1 MRFLRIDENS
11 PYRQMIGVGG
21 LGTGI
26 FFELEGDHTL
36 GRNES
41 RPGRLLDVR
50 DYCKLHIIMHY
61 VAKLLGAQ
69 ASGLPFHVMPIGKV
83 GDDTAGRYVLEQM
96 TGVGMD
102 TSHVQAMPMSPTL
115 FSVCFQYPDGTGG
128 NITTSNSAAAALCS
142 GDVDKIAGLLSGDK
156 GGLIALAVPEVPLNV
171 RQYFLEMASRAGAF
185 RAASFVAAEVEP
197 ALEAGMFA
205 LLDLVALNQSEAEV
219 LVGVP
224 FLSESPEPFLHAC
237 QQRIRSS
244 YAGLKMIV
252 SAGKAGAYGL
262 TAQKCEFCPAPQV
275 HVASTAGAGDALL
288 GGVLTAIAAGI
299 NFLCDEVSLD
309 SGANRSIQN
318 ALQFGVLLA
327 SYKCMS
333 PHTIHP
339 SADID
344 SLLQFASRAGLSLSQ
359 EIESL
364 LANDAHAQGG
374 H

>member
-1 MRFLRIDENS
+1 MRFLRIDEHS
-11 PYRQMIGVGG
+11 PYRQMVGVGG

-26 FFELEGDHTL
+26 FFDLEGDHTL

-50 DYCKLHIIMHY
+50 DYCKLHIVMHY

-69 ASGLPFHVMPIGKV
+69 RSGLPFHVIPIGNV
-83 GDDTAGRYVLEQM
+83 GDDPAGRYVLEQM
-96 TGVGMD
+96 TDVGID
-102 TSHVQAMPMSPTL
+102 TSHVRTIPSTPTL

-142 GDVDKIAGLLSGDK
+142 EDIDKVAGLLSGDK
-156 GGLIALAVPEVPLNV
+156 GRLIALAVPEVPLNV
-171 RQYFLEMASRAGAF
+171 RQYFLEMASRTGAF
-185 RAASFVAAEVEP
+185 RAASFVAAELQP
-197 ALEAGMFA
+197 ARDAGIFG
-205 LLDLVALNQSEAEV
+205 LLDLVALNESEAEV

-224 FLSESPEPFLHAC
+224 FSSESPEPFLHSC
-237 QQRIRSS
+237 QQLIRSC

-262 TAQKCEFCPAPQV
+262 TAQRCEFCPAPHV
-275 HVASTAGAGDALL
+275 DVASTAGAGDALL
-288 GGVLTAIAAGI
+288 GGVLAAIAAGI
-299 NFLCDEVSLD
+299 PFLRDQVSLD
-309 SGANRSIQN
+309 GGANKSIQN
-318 ALQFGVLLA
+318 ALQLGVLLA

-333 PHTIHP
+333 PHTIDP

-344 SLLQFASRAGLSLSQ
+344 SLLRFASGAGLSISQ
-359 EIESL
+359 EIASL
-364 LANDAHAQGG
+364 LATDARAQRA